1 MLERS
6 VTVVQQFVRL
16 RRATLAGFALT
27 LAVLLVGGALAG
39 LNAQRLVRRSAW
51 ESHSRTVMAEFDRL
65 LSALKDAE
73 TGQRGYLLTGDS
85 TYLAPYTRG
94 RLQVSEHL
102 VVLQQLTVDN
112 RELQQELAML
122 APLATRRLA
131 LIEHSVALM
140 RAGDRAGALA
150 VVRQTGGKILM
161 DSLRTEIGRMADA
174 ERRLLLV
181 RAQESTRS
189 YHTLLW
195 SIALTTAAGLVFI
208 GVIFLMGLRIDD
220 LRRRNAQAAA
230 EERERLRV
238 TLGSI
243 GDGVLATD
251 ADGRVTFMNA
261 VAETLLGWSEAE
273 SLGRPLLEIF
283 PIVHEET
290 RQPVSNPVDVAL
302 REGRTAAL
310 SHHSVLITRDGTE
323 RPIDDSAAPIRD
335 ADGNIHGAVLVFR
348 DVTDARRAEGQ
359 LRQLA
364 VDLAEADR
372 RKSEFLAV
380 LAHELR
386 NPLAPIRNALAVMRQ
401 RGPAGVEGT
410 PQRQALE
417 MMDRQVQHMVR
428 LVDDLLDIN
437 RISRGHVEL
446 QRGRVELA
454 SVVHH
459 AVEISAP
466 LSASLDQEVTV
477 TLPDEPLCV
486 EGDPLRLG
494 QVIGNLLNNACKFTP
509 PGGHITVDVSQ
520 DGPDALIRVRDDG
533 VGIAAADVPR
543 VFDMFSQLEEPL
555 ARTQGG
561 LGIGLALVQR
571 LVVLHGGTVTIES
584 AGRGKGTTVTVRL
597 PLLVDAPGTTTVRK
611 GVTIP
616 TPTLAM
622 PAAGRRILVV
632 DDNRDAAESLA
643 MLLTLQ
649 GHEVTMA
656 HDGQQAVDRAIEWRP
671 DAILLDIGLPV
682 LNGYEA
688 ARRIRAAFD
697 GAPLLLVALTGW
709 GQESDR
715 RRSTDA
721 GFDAHLVKPVDP
733 SVLAQVLQD
742 AVHS

>member
-1 MLERS
+1 MLQRS
-6 VTVVQQFVRL
+6 VTVVQQFGRL

-27 LAVLLVGGALAG
+27 LAVLLLGGTLAG
-39 LNAQRLVRRSAW
+39 LHAQGLMRRSAW
-51 ESHSRTVMAEFDRL
+51 ESHSRKVMAELDRL
-65 LSALKDAE
+65 MSALKDAE

-85 TYLAPYTRG
+85 TYLAPYTSG
-94 RLQVSEHL
+94 RMQVGEHL
-102 VVLQQLTVDN
+102 VLLQQLTVDN
-112 RELQQELAML
+112 RELQQELARL
-122 APLATRRLA
+122 SPLATRRLA
-131 LIEHSVALM
+131 IIQQSVTLM
-140 RAGDRAGALA
+140 RTGDRAGALA
-150 VVRQTGGKILM
+150 IVRQSGGKILM

-174 ERRLLLV
+174 ERVLLQA
-181 RAQESTRS
+181 RARDSARS
-189 YHTLLW
+189 YRTLLW
-195 SIALTTAAGLVFI
+195 SIALTTAAGLVFV
-208 GVIFLMGLRIDD
+208 GVIFLMGMRIDD
-220 LRRRNAQAAA
+220 LRRRNAHAAA

-251 ADGRVTFMNA
+251 AQGHVTFLNP
-261 VAETLLGWSEAE
+261 VAETVLGWSEGEA
-273 SLGRPLLEIF
+273 LGRPLLDVF
-283 PIVHEET
+283 PIVHEQT
-290 RQPVSNPVDVAL
+290 RQPVTNPVDVAL

-310 SHHSVLITRDGTE
+310 SHQSVLIARDGTE

-335 ADGNIHGAVLVFR
+335 ADDNIQGAVLVFR
-348 DVTDARRAEGQ
+348 DVTEARRSEGQ
-359 LRQLA
+359 LRQVA
-364 VDLAEADR
+364 ADLAEADR

-401 RGPAGVEGT
+401 RGPTGVEGA

-454 SVVHH
+454 SIVHH

-486 EGDPLRLG
+486 DGDPLRLG

-509 PGGHITVDVSQ
+509 PGGHIAVDVSKEG
-520 DGPDALIRVRDDG
+520 DDALIRVRDDG

-543 VFDMFSQLEEPL
+543 VFDMFTQLAEPL

-571 LVVLHGGTVTIES
+571 LVALHGGEVAIES
-584 AGRGKGTTVTVRL
+584 AGRGQGTTVSVRL
-597 PLLVDAPGTTTVRK
+597 PLLAEAAGASTARQR
-611 GVTIP
+611 VTIP
-616 TPTLAM
+616 TPTLGMRM
-622 PAAGRRILVV
+622 PGRRILVV

-649 GHEVTMA
+649 GHEVTTA
-656 HDGQQAVDRAIEWRP
+656 HDGQRAVELAIQWRP

-688 ARRIRAAFD
+688 ARRIRAAF
-697 GAPLLLVALTGW
+697 GAPLLMVALTGW
-709 GQESDR
+709 GQDADR
-715 RRSTDA
+715 KRSTDA

-742 AVHS
+742 AVHA